1 MKYLKPLLAVAIVAL
16 AMALPSIASAQ
27 YHESRLDNFLEQ
39 HPKLKG
45 ELSRNPDLIYN
56 KQYRR
61 SHPELQRFMQDHPNI
76 YGKLDRNGRWGAYGP
91 DHEWHESDWWHQ
103 HDPDWMYHNHPEWA
117 ESHADWKEDRD
128 HHPEWFGGH
137 EGHVEGE
144 EHHAAAEEHHAE
156 TEEHNAGVEGTEHQ
170 QGHHGDN
177 GKHDHNKH

>member
-144 EHHAAAEEHHAE
+144 EHHAAAEEH
-156 TEEHNAGVEGTEHQ
+156 NAAVEGTEHQ